1 MFCKNCGMQNNNGEK
16 FCKNCGVLLEN
27 QQINEQQVIND
38 IQNPN
43 VVNNSTNKDTKKW
56 AILSIVLPIIGFC
69 YSYFID
75 GALVVVLL
83 IGSVGYLFA
92 EKSKDDYKEL
102 SKVGKI
108 LNNCYVLFVIVIYI
122 LSIIVSN

>member
-1 MFCKNCGMQNNNGEK
+1 MFCTNCGMQNNNGEK
-16 FCKNCGVLLEN
+16 FCKICGVLLEN

-122 LSIIVSN
+122 LSIIVNN